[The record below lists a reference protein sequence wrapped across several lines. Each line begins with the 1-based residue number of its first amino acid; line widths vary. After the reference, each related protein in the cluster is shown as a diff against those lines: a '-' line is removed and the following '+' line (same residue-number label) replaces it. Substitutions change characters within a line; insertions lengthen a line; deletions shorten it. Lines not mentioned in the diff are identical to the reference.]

1 MPSELRLL
9 KKIVCPYCWTDFAPQ
24 DVLWISEHE
33 ELRGDFRLPG
43 EDEFQRFLPTRF
55 NVLGSAL
62 DARGTVCHE
71 LACPHCHL
79 GLPRDLLET
88 PVFFMS
94 IFGSPSSGKTV
105 YLASLTHRL
114 RQVLPLD
121 FKVGFADTTPEGN
134 VRIRRNESTLF
145 DNHDPNT
152 PVNMADAISKT
163 VTIGSEYGIELLNR
177 VNFGGND
184 NRFFPQP
191 FLFTL
196 QVLDQHPV
204 IETRNDHGRI
214 LCLYDNAGESFDPTI
229 SKELEL
235 QTRHLSRSQLLLFTF
250 DPTQDPRMKQKIM
263 EKCPDRL
270 LRKGAMEAQEPY
282 FQVAAARI
290 KKFAGLSRR
299 DRHKAPL
306 VIATTKFDV
315 WSDVIGEFDRSAV
328 PWRQV
333 RVASSN
339 GEDSG
344 VAMAIDQGMI
354 REMSDRVR
362 RLLVQTSPEIVTAA
376 ENLSEDVVY
385 VPVSAL
391 GWNNATVKY
400 TDAKG
405 DVRENYQVRPADIKP
420 FWSEVPVL
428 YGMSRA
434 MPKLLPV
441 LNAN

>member
-9 KKIVCPYCWTDFAPQ
+9 RKIVCPHCWTEFPPE

-33 ELRGDFRLPG
+33 ELRGDMRLG
-43 EDEFQRFLPTRF
+43 EEKFQRFLPTRF
-55 NVLGSAL
+55 NIQGNAL
-62 DARGTVCHE
+62 DARGSVCHE

-79 GLPRDLLET
+79 GVPRDLLET
-88 PVFFMS
+88 PMFFMS
-94 IFGSPSSGKTV
+94 IFGSPGSGKTV

-134 VRIRRNESTLF
+134 VRIRRNEATLF

-152 PVNMADAISKT
+152 PVNMGKAISKT
-163 VTIGSEYGIELLNR
+163 LEIGAEQGIDLLNR

-184 NRFFPQP
+184 YRFFPQP
-191 FLFTL
+191 FLFTM
-196 QVLDQHPV
+196 QVGDQHPV
-204 IETRNDHGRI
+204 IDKRSDHGRL
-214 LCLYDNAGESFDPTI
+214 LCLYDNAGESFDP
-229 SKELEL
+229 SVSRELEL
-235 QTRHLSRSQLLLFTF
+235 QTRHLSRSQLLLFTY

-270 LRKGAMEAQEPY
+270 TKKGKLIAQEPF
-282 FQVAAARI
+282 FQTAATRI
-290 KKFAGLSRR
+290 KKFAGLGRR

-306 VIATTKFDV
+306 VIAATKFDV
-315 WSDVIGEFDRSAV
+315 WSDVIGEFDRSAT

-333 RVASSN
+333 RMASGN
-339 GEDSG
+339 GAEPR
-344 VAMAIDQGMI
+344 VAMAIDQVMI

-362 RLLVQTSPEIVTAA
+362 RLLVQTSPEIVSAA
-376 ENLSEDVVY
+376 ENLSEDVIY

-391 GWNNATVKY
+391 GWNNATVEY
-400 TDAKG
+400 TDADG
-405 DVRENYQVRPADIKP
+405 SVRENYQVRPVDIRP
-420 FWSEVPVL
+420 FWVEVPVL

-434 MPKLLPV
+434 IPKLLPMI
-441 LNAN
+441 NSP

>member
-9 KKIVCPYCWTDFAPQ
+9 KKIVCPYCWTEFAPQ

-33 ELRGDFRLPG
+33 ELRGDFRLG

-55 NVLGSAL
+55 NVLGNAL

-79 GLPRDLLET
+79 GMPRDLLET
-88 PVFFMS
+88 QLFFMS
-94 IFGSPSSGKTV
+94 IFGSPASGKTV

-114 RQVLPLD
+114 RQMLPLD

-145 DNHDPNT
+145 DNAEPNT
-152 PVNMADAISKT
+152 PVNMGEAIEKT
-163 VTIGSEYGIELLNR
+163 QQIGEEGGIDLLNR

-184 NRFFPQP
+184 NRYFPQP

-204 IETRNDHGRI
+204 IETRTDHGRI
-214 LCLYDNAGESFDPTI
+214 LCLYDNAGESFDPTT

-263 EKCPDRL
+263 EKSPDRL
-270 LRKGAMEAQEPY
+270 LQKGAMIAQEPF
-282 FQVAAARI
+282 FQTAAARI

-306 VIATTKFDV
+306 VIAVTKFDV
-315 WSDVIGEFDRSAV
+315 WSDVIGQFDRSAV

-339 GEDSG
+339 GEDSV

-354 REMSDRVR
+354 SEMSDRVR
-362 RLLVQTSPEIVTAA
+362 RVLVQTNPEIVTAA

-391 GWNNATVKY
+391 GWNNATVEY
-400 TDAKG
+400 TDDEG
-405 DVRENYQVRPADIKP
+405 VDSENYQVRPADIQP
-420 FWSEVPVL
+420 FWAEVPVL
-428 YGMSRA
+428 YGICRA

-441 LNAN
+441 LTAN

>member
-9 KKIVCPYCWTDFAPQ
+9 KKIVCPYCWTEFAPQ
-24 DVLWISEHE
+24 DVLWLSEHE
-33 ELRGDFRLPG
+33 ELRGDFRLG
-43 EDEFQRFLPTRF
+43 EEEFQRFLPTRF
-55 NVLGSAL
+55 NVRGNAL

-145 DNHDPNT
+145 DNPDPNT
-152 PVNMADAISKT
+152 PVNMGEAIKKT
-163 VTIGSEYGIELLNR
+163 LVIGSETGIDLLNV

-184 NRFFPQP
+184 NRYFPQP

-204 IETRNDHGRI
+204 IETRNDQGRV
-214 LCLYDNAGESFDPTI
+214 LCLYDNSGESFDPTV

-263 EKCPDRL
+263 EKSPDRL
-270 LRKGAMEAQEPY
+270 LRKGAMIAQEPF
-282 FQVAAARI
+282 FQTAAARI
-290 KKFAGLSRR
+290 KKFAGLGRR

-306 VIATTKFDV
+306 VIAVTKFDV

-354 REMSDRVR
+354 GEMSDQVR
-362 RLLVQTSPEIVTAA
+362 RLLVQTNPEIVTAA

-405 DVRENYQVRPADIKP
+405 NDSENYQVRPADIQP
-420 FWSEVPVL
+420 FWAEVPVL

-441 LNAN
+441 LKAN